1 MACSAILAV
10 LNEVNA
16 SGFLE
21 GVQSRA
27 TALREACLRAGVPRV
42 TGRGFLL
49 GLHLGTPAA
58 PVRQALLTKGFLT
71 GDARDP
77 NVVRLLPPLIL
88 SHAEIESFGVA
99 LGEVLA

>member
-1 MACSAILAV
+1 M
-10 LNEVNA
+10 
-16 SGFLE
+16 
-21 GVQSRA
+21 
-27 TALREACLRAGVPRV
+27 
-42 TGRGFLL
+42 

-58 PVRQALLTKGFLT
+58 TIRQALLTKGFLT

-88 SHAEIESFGVA
+88 SQGEIESFGAA